1 MRQMQGQLSN
11 SMGDQCCYTLLGRME
26 VLIRSL
32 YINAREMTCLI
43 CVFPIRQIRS
53 GIWAT
58 SSNLLYIL
66 WESFMRYINK
76 VICSRL
82 LDEYNL
88 ISVVFFYFSSF
99 SSLNFQFSFSMPTL
113 FQASCSCCICLV
125 KRDGHR
131 KGYGVLIPHDFQ
143 TRYELGSEHLNM
155 YRRKSCYSE

>member
-76 VICSRL
+76 VICSRF

-88 ISVVFFYFSSF
+88 LCVVFFYFSSF
-99 SSLNFQFSFSMPTL
+99 SSLNFQFSSPCQLFSKL
-113 FQASCSCCICLV
+113 A
-125 KRDGHR
+125 
-131 KGYGVLIPHDFQ
+131 VLAAFVLLREMAIEKDMGIWSHMIFKQDM
-143 TRYELGSEHLNM
+143 N
-155 YRRKSCYSE
+155 